1 MADDPGARATNELTV
16 AVADEAALGPFAA
29 GLVAAL
35 PRPAF
40 VALYGD
46 LGAGKTTL
54 VKAIAAAV
62 GIDPAEVVS
71 PTFGLVHE
79 HASPRGTLLH
89 ADLYRLIGPD
99 DLHELGWHDA
109 LARATWAFV
118 EWPERIAAALPAD
131 RLDIW
136 ITIDTPTSRSLRL
149 TGRGPAHAAAVQ
161 RLHRTLA
168 ASGSPIA

>member
-1 MADDPGARATNELTV
+1 MADEPGARAASDLTV
-16 AVADEAALGPFAA
+16 LIADEAAVAPFAA
-29 GLVAAL
+29 NLLSAL

-40 VALYGD
+40 VALSGD

-54 VKAIAAAV
+54 VKAFAAAV

-79 HASPRGTLLH
+79 HASSQGLLLH
-89 ADLYRLIGPD
+89 ADLYRVVGPD

-118 EWPERIAAALPAD
+118 EWPERIASALPAD
-131 RLDIW
+131 RLDLS
-136 ITIDTPTSRSLRL
+136 ITIATPTSRVLRL
-149 TGRGPAHAAAVQ
+149 TARGTAYEAAVQ
-161 RLHRTLA
+161 RLRR
-168 ASGSPIA
+168 

>member
-1 MADDPGARATNELTV
+1 MADDPGARATSALTV
-16 AVADEAALGPFAA
+16 PIADEATLAPFAA

-54 VKAIAAAV
+54 VKAFAAAV

-79 HASPRGTLLH
+79 HASPQGLLLH
-89 ADLYRLIGPD
+89 ADLYRVVGPD

-131 RLDIW
+131 RLDLS
-136 ITIDTPTSRSLRL
+136 ITIATPTSRVLRL
-149 TGRGPAHAAAVQ
+149 TAHGPAHTAACRKV
-161 RLHRTLA
+161 A
-168 ASGSPIA
+168 AGF

>member
-1 MADDPGARATNELTV
+1 MADEPGARATNELTV
-16 AVADEAALGPFAA
+16 AVADEAALGPFAESLIA
-29 GLVAAL
+29 VL

-46 LGAGKTTL
+46 LGAGKTML
-54 VKAIAAAV
+54 VKAFAAAV

-79 HASPRGTLLH
+79 HASPQGLLLH
-89 ADLYRLIGPD
+89 ADLYRVVGPD

-118 EWPERIAAALPAD
+118 EWPERIAAALPSD

-136 ITIDTPTSRSLRL
+136 ITIDTPTSRVLRL
-149 TGRGPAHAAAVQ
+149 TAHGPAHTAACRKV
-161 RLHRTLA
+161 A
-168 ASGSPIA
+168 AGF